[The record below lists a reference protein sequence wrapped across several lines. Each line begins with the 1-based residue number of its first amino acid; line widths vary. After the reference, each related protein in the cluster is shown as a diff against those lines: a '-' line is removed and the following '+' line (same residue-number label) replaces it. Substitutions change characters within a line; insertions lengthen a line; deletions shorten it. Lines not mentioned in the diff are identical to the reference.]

1 MSRPHRFH
9 KHYTLDEAR
18 ELLPAV
24 QKWLAE
30 IRQLRQGGERA
41 SERNS
46 ELLAGGRDLG
56 GERINDQLRSLVR
69 LKDLLAEFEH
79 REITIK
85 DLERG
90 LVDFPALRGDHEIF
104 LCWEEGELD
113 IEFWHDLDAGF
124 AGRQRV

>member
-30 IRQLRQGGERA
+30 IRLLRQAVGRA
-41 SERNS
+41 TERNS

-69 LKDLLAEFEH
+69 LKDLLAEFER

-85 DLERG
+85 DLGRG
-90 LVDFPALRGDHEIF
+90 LLDFPALRGDHEIL